1 MVIEDRW
8 VLDDRT
14 FVSLMLAVIMRERR
28 LRSASRGKGRRA
40 PSRCTESRTCR
51 GCGQCRVPAESKL
64 VVEVLKGQRVL
75 VSQEVTLGS
84 GAIAVLA
91 LTIPVVR
98 LRG

>member
-14 FVSLMLAVIMRERR
+14 FVSLMLAVVMREGR
-28 LRSASRGKGRRA
+28 LRSA
-40 PSRCTESRTCR
+40 
-51 GCGQCRVPAESKL
+51 
-64 VVEVLKGQRVL
+64 
-75 VSQEVTLGS
+75 VTLGS
-84 GAIAVLA
+84 GAIAVLT